1 MMSHLEHNPI
11 MLYSYKMLLR
21 SLILILAVWI
31 PLSLHAELKSGRYFQ
46 AITTDSA
53 ITNTLWY
60 MDGEEK
66 QSIHVTKLLRS
77 AEYGYQEGPS
87 ITFYGKRLNAD
98 GEPLPEAIAKI
109 PEDASRLLL
118 IFSPVREQ
126 NAQGLSY
133 NVHVLRDDL
142 DRFAFGSFQFINVSN
157 KKVAIDLQGNRFMLE
172 RGAFKVLKVKPPELG
187 DLSIR
192 IAAQDVDGAWHPNYT
207 NGWSH
212 RSDLRTLAFII
223 DGANDRVKTLRYR
236 QTEPKK

>member
-1 MMSHLEHNPI
+1 
-11 MLYSYKMLLR
+11 MLHSYKMLLR
-21 SLILILAVWI
+21 SLIFILAVWM

-60 MDGEEK
+60 MDGEEQ
-66 QSIHVTKLLRS
+66 QSLHVTKLLRS
-77 AEYGYQEGPS
+77 AEYSYQEGPS
-87 ITFYGKRLNAD
+87 IIFYGKRLNAE
-98 GEPLPEAIAKI
+98 GEPLPEAIANI
-109 PEDASRLLL
+109 PEGASRILL
-118 IFSPVREQ
+118 IFSPVRGQ

-172 RGAFKVLKVKPPELG
+172 RGAFKVLKVAPPEMG

-192 IAAQDVDGAWHPNYT
+192 IAAQDGDGDWRPNYT

-212 RSDLRTLAFII
+212 RSDLRTLAFIV
-223 DGANDRVKTLRYR
+223 DGPNDRVKTLRYR
-236 QTEPKK
+236 QTEPKQ

>member
-1 MMSHLEHNPI
+1 MSHLEHKPI
-11 MLYSYKMLLR
+11 MFYSYQMLLR
-21 SLILILAVWI
+21 SLIFILAVWM
-31 PLSLHAELKSGRYFQ
+31 PLSLSAELKNGRYFQ

-60 MDGEEK
+60 MDGEEQ

-77 AEYGYQEGPS
+77 AEYGYQEAPF
-87 ITFYGKRLNAD
+87 ITFYGKRLNAE

-109 PEDASRLLL
+109 PEGASRLLL

-172 RGAFKVLKVKPPELG
+172 RGAFKVLKMKPPERG

-192 IAAQDVDGAWHPNYT
+192 IAAQGDDGAWQSNYI

-223 DGANDRVKTLRYR
+223 DGPNDRVKTLRYR
-236 QTEPKK
+236 QTEPKQ